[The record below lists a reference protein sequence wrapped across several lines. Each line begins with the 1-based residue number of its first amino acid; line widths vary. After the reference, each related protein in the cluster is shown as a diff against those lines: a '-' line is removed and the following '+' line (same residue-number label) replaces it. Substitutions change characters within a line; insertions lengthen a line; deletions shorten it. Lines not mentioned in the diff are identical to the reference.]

1 MKFIWIFIFRKF
13 FNGCG
18 SAYPGK
24 NGDAGKM
31 EGKTYCR
38 HSRAGK
44 HVVLYRIVASLSG
57 EFYSD
62 LFWIVSVLLLVRGG
76 LGKRT
81 AKEVLYG
88 TLLLGISS
96 FCFGGALYVAETFR
110 YIPGIFVKM
119 AVFLVLWMLLYLYT
133 ETDQN
138 RQRICEVSLWQ
149 CGKNRKVKA
158 LLRYGKPPSRTL

>member
-24 NGDAGKM
+24 NGDAGKN
-31 EGKTYCR
+31 GRQNILQAQPCWKACILVSNCR
-38 HSRAGK
+38 FPF
-44 HVVLYRIVASLSG
+44 G

-110 YIPGIFVKM
+110 YIPGI
-119 AVFLVLWMLLYLYT
+119 L
-133 ETDQN
+133 
-138 RQRICEVSLWQ
+138 
-149 CGKNRKVKA
+149 
-158 LLRYGKPPSRTL
+158 